1 MQDFLNFLNNNPGL
15 VAILGVIV
23 GWALSSLTSLF
34 LYRRQKKDDAEK
46 EKKERYKHK
55 AELLVND
62 YFRDHGSNVRKL
74 DLILCAYGV
83 ALDKDGFPLVGLP
96 KEIVDTK
103 NLKKEIL
110 YLENIGDSA
119 INELE
124 VAVSDTKNTA
134 LIGKKNAKTYFEKGL
149 ISYGVSLDR
158 KIKEGEALELVI
170 YHEEDDFVDSSA
182 FAPIVIFYRDSLNNV
197 CEQALFVN
205 GRNIY
210 EPQSVD
216 YSQWRS
222 HVDINR
228 NLILWEERLNRKS

>member
-1 MQDFLNFLNNNPGL
+1 MQPFLDFLNNNAGL

-34 LYRRQKKDDAEK
+34 LYQRQKKDDAEK

-62 YFRDHGSNVRKL
+62 YYCDYNNVRKL
-74 DLILCAYGV
+74 ELISCTYV
-83 ALDKDGFPLVGLP
+83 VTLDKDGFPLVSLP

-134 LIGKKNAKTYFEKGL
+134 LIGKKNAKTYLEKGL
-149 ISYGVSLDR
+149 ISYGISLDR
-158 KIKEGEALELVI
+158 KIKKSEALELII
-170 YHEEDDFVDSSA
+170 YHKEDDFVDNSA

-216 YSQWRS
+216 YSRWRS
-222 HVDINR
+222 HVDVNK
-228 NLILWEERLNRKS
+228 NLMLWEERLNRKS